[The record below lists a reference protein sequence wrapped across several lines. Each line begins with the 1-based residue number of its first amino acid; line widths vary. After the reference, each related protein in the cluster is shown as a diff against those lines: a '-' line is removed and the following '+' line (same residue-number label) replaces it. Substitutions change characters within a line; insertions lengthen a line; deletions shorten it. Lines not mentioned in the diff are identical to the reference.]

1 MPAIILI
8 SGAGQLGSRY
18 LQGMVNCN
26 SPLRIYVHD
35 CHENSLSLAK
45 QRWDEAAN
53 LNNIHK
59 VSYHTSLQGL
69 PRLIDIAIVSTT
81 ADVRATVVENISKKI
96 DVNYWVLE
104 KVLAQNEY
112 DLDKLIS
119 NINIKSTAWVNT
131 PRRMMSWHKKIKKPA
146 TLFSRI
152 NSE

>member
-69 PRLIDIAIVSTT
+69 PGLIDIAIVSTT

-112 DLDKLIS
+112 DLDKVKTITSLIFL
-119 NINIKSTAWVNT
+119 NMAPLHEKEFGDLLFFKSKQMLQELND
-131 PRRMMSWHKKIKKPA
+131 
-146 TLFSRI
+146 
-152 NSE
+152 